1 MMGGDEAT
9 QGSQTAFMDLPA
21 VMAKS
26 LEDAK
31 DTLG

>member
-9 QGSQTAFMDLPA
+9 QGSQTAFMDLPT

-26 LEDAK
+26 LQDAK